1 MNDKLIKIQQELKA
15 PKNQYNSFGG
25 YDYRSCE
32 DILEAV
38 KPLLAREKL
47 LLTINDKIV
56 KIGERY
62 YVRATASLRDEEKNC
77 IKSIAYAREE
87 ETKKGMDGSQ
97 ITGASSSYA
106 RKYALN
112 GLFLIDDSKD
122 SDTTNRGEE
131 KQEKSDVKLK
141 ASSSNP
147 ISAKQRGYIY
157 SLYKEKNGEEMPEEQ
172 KEKIRKLSA
181 KQASELIEKW
191 KEKVED
197 KQLEEEETPEN
208 DEKEIG
214 NNSGKHEVIKDD
226 PDESEEEILDLEN
239 LPF

>member
-191 KEKVED
+191 KEKTKDE
-197 KQLEEEETPEN
+197 QPETKEAPE
-208 DEKEIG
+208 KAP
-214 NNSGKHEVIKDD
+214 KDD
-226 PDESEEEILDLEN
+226 DDKEDYINLDDINLETI
-239 LPF
+239 PF